1 MDLVKNL
8 LKSYYFY
15 TLPSDVRCS
24 TDVRS
29 FLIARMSGHF
39 WTSGVPQQKHFY
51 GCPELSRR
59 PTLSQQKH
67 FYGRPDPPVVRAP
80 DVRPSSDVRILY
92 TGLWLT
98 FSQRPVVRWLSDVRT
113 YLCLRTSDVLR
124 TSSHPVPQTVTFS
137 HHLYIHPSLPRDRVD
152 HSLWASQEHSSLSL
166 SFIHT
171 KS

>member
-29 FLIARMSGHF
+29 FLIARTSGHF
-39 WTSGVPQQKHFY
+39 RTSGVPQQKHFY
-51 GCPELSRR
+51 GCPELSGR

-98 FSQRPVVRWLSDVRT
+98 FSQRPVVR
-113 YLCLRTSDVLR
+113 
-124 TSSHPVPQTVTFS
+124 
-137 HHLYIHPSLPRDRVD
+137 
-152 HSLWASQEHSSLSL
+152 
-166 SFIHT
+166 
-171 KS
+171 